1 MMRSLYA
8 GVSGLRNHQ
17 TRLDVI
23 GNNIANV
30 NTVAFKASRVTFKE
44 AFSQLLQGASRPP
57 GDLGGVNPI
66 QIGSGMNIG
75 SVDQLFTQGTLESTG
90 QMTDLAIQGDSFFV
104 VSNGARRF
112 YTRAGNFQLD
122 ADGRLI
128 SANNGYVVQ
137 GINADTSGN
146 FSSSSRI
153 GGIMLPFGQ
162 KSPPRVTDA
171 ITITG
176 NLNASA
182 AVGDTHSIGVTVYD
196 SSGAPHNLEIVFTN
210 TAPGEWD
217 WEATAS
223 DADPIAG
230 TGTVTFNPDGTLATF
245 TYPGGGS
252 TLTITPTGAGDPFDV
267 ELLAGTVGDFDGLS
281 GFSNAS
287 NAVVAS
293 QNGYQSG
300 DLESI
305 AIDAFGVITG
315 FFSNGVSH
323 ALAQIALARFN
334 NPSGL
339 LRNGDN
345 MFAES
350 ANSGLAVLGFAG
362 TSNQSTVTPGA
373 LENSN
378 VDLSQEFTSMIVTQ
392 RGFQA
397 NARVIT
403 TSDEMLNELV
413 NLRR

>member
-1 MMRSLYA
+1 MMRSLFA

-44 AFSQLLQGASRPP
+44 AFAQLLQGASRPP
-57 GDLGGVNPI
+57 GDLGGINPI

-75 SVDQLFTQGTLESTG
+75 SIDQLFSQGTLESTG
-90 QMTDLAIQGDSFFV
+90 QNTDLAIQGDSFFV
-104 VSNGARRF
+104 VGNGNRRF

-122 ADGRLI
+122 ADGRMI
-128 SANNGYVVQ
+128 APNNGFVVQ
-137 GINADTSGN
+137 GINADSAGV

-153 GGIMLPFGQ
+153 SDIILPLGQ
-162 KSPPRVTDA
+162 VTPA
-171 ITITG
+171 RTTTAAQMKG

-182 AVGDTHSIGVTVYD
+182 DVGDTHSLGVTVYD
-196 SSGAPHNLEIVFTN
+196 GTGTPHQIDITFTN
-210 TAPGEWD
+210 TAPGEWE
-217 WEATAS
+217 WEATSGSATL
-223 DADPIAG
+223 PAG
-230 TGTVTFNPDGTLATF
+230 TGTVTFDATGRLLTF

-252 TLTITPTGAGDPFDV
+252 VLTITPNGACDPFDI
-267 ELLAGTVGDFDGLS
+267 ELDAGTIGDVDGLA
-281 GFSNAS
+281 GFSNPS
-287 NAVVAS
+287 NAVIRS
-293 QNGYQSG
+293 QDGYQSG

-305 AIDAFGVITG
+305 AIDSNGVVTG
-315 FFSNGVSH
+315 FFTNGVTQ

-339 LRNGDN
+339 LRQGDN
-345 MFAES
+345 MFTES
-350 ANSGLAVLGFAG
+350 ANSGLPVLGFAG
-362 TSNQSTVTPGA
+362 SSDSSSITPGA

-378 VDLSQEFTSMIVTQ
+378 VDLSQEFTSMIITQ